1 MFISS
6 KSKTHLIFQ
15 DPVNEILKKAYDT
28 FQNIDVNKNNQINA
42 SDIEKH
48 FGSYS
53 LASAKIMMREID
65 LDKDNIITF
74 N

>member
-1 MFISS
+1 
-6 KSKTHLIFQ
+6 
-15 DPVNEILKKAYDT
+15 LKKAYDT

-53 LASAKIMMREID
+53 SASAKIMMREID